1 MMDNIRRVTD
11 HIRRGVIAAGGD
23 PRREVMTVVPTREG
37 ALYHI
42 DGDGEYWA
50 VSVFIDDTVAYNK
63 ADSPEL
69 ARKGGEGIGKFQA
82 QLADFTE
89 PLAETIKGFHNI
101 RHRFVQWDEAL
112 RRDGKRG
119 DDGRVAQAAKRSFRR
134 RSAGSNRGAGI
145 CSASGPRSRR
155 ARFRRV

>member
-23 PRREVMTVVPTREG
+23 PRREVMTVVPTRED

-112 RRDGKRG
+112 KRDAA
-119 DDGRVAQAAKRSFRR
+119 GRKRSFRR

-155 ARFRRV
+155 ARFRRA